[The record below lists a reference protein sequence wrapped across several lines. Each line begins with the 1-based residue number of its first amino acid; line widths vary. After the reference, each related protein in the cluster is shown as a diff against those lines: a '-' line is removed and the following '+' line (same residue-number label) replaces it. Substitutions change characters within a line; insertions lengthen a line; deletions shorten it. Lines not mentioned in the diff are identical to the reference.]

1 VILASSLNKKRAR
14 ITGCQNRFKNVKR
27 VPMRSEPIAVQIDDQ
42 RGSPVK
48 SLDISSPDSPAT
60 AALPSSERTSLE
72 LWPLDVGNRIER
84 AKQEWEV
91 TADSLPQLIC
101 VIDERGRILRANR
114 TAERWRLAAVTEIRG
129 MSLDDL
135 LHGRCDDPACYLKTF
150 MLPRGRRVRCQAEDP
165 VLDRPLELVA
175 MPTLVSREEVEA
187 RSLGSFAVVVVEDV
201 TGIKRTE
208 AALRQSES
216 ELRLLSAQLLTSQEM
231 ERKRI
236 ASELHDSVGAS
247 LAAIKLTLEQAIQSL
262 PSSGADAG
270 RGALEALVQRMRE
283 TVGEVRRIAMDLR
296 PATLDDL
303 GLVATLSWFFRDFAS
318 IHPGI
323 RLVKDIDIAERDIPA
338 ALRTTIFRIV
348 QEGVSNVVKH
358 ARTDALDFRFKR
370 LPCEIEVVIEDRGC
384 GFDLAEVTKSGDGV
398 RGLGLASMR
407 DRAELS
413 GGLFEIRSMPGQG
426 TRLRAAWPI
435 ARTA

>member
-1 VILASSLNKKRAR
+1 MEVM
-14 ITGCQNRFKNVKR
+14 GDPVFG
-27 VPMRSEPIAVQIDDQ
+27 AVA
-42 RGSPVK
+42 PE
-48 SLDISSPDSPAT
+48 
-60 AALPSSERTSLE
+60 ALPSTLAAPASCLAAT
-72 LWPLDVGNRIER
+72 LDIGNCIER

-101 VIDERGRILRANR
+101 VVDQEGRILRANR
-114 TAERWRLAAVTEIRG
+114 TVERWRLASVTQVRG
-129 MSLDDL
+129 MSLDEL

-150 MLPRGRRVRCQAEDP
+150 MGDALTSLRRGRRSRCQAEDA
-165 VLDRPLELVA
+165 VLQRPLELVA
-175 MPTLVSREEVEA
+175 LPTLVSREEA
-187 RSLGSFAVVVVEDV
+187 QSRALGNFAVVVVEDV
-201 TGIKRTE
+201 SSIKRTE

-236 ASELHDSVGAS
+236 ACELHDSVGAS
-247 LAAIKLTLEQAIQSL
+247 LAAIKLTLEQAIQAL
-262 PSSGADAG
+262 PSAGAESG
-270 RGALEALVQRMRE
+270 RGALQQLVERMRD

-303 GLVATLSWFFRDFAS
+303 GLIATLSWFFRDFAS

-323 RLVKDIDIAERDIPA
+323 RVIKDVDLQEKDVPA

-358 ARTDALDFRFKR
+358 AMTDELHFRLR
-370 LPCEIEVVIEDRGC
+370 RRHRQIELELADRGC
-384 GFDLAEVTKSGDGV
+384 GFDVTAVAQRGDGL

-407 DRAELS
+407 DRTELS
-413 GGLFEIRSMPGQG
+413 GGSFVLSSSPGGG
-426 TRLRAAWPI
+426 TRLRATWPLSGDG
-435 ARTA
+435 AR

>member
-1 VILASSLNKKRAR
+1 
-14 ITGCQNRFKNVKR
+14 
-27 VPMRSEPIAVQIDDQ
+27 MQIDDHW
-42 RGSPVK
+42 GSQVK
-48 SLDISSPDSPAT
+48 SLDFSLPGTPAP
-60 AALPSSERTSLE
+60 AALPFSERTGLG

-101 VIDERGRILRANR
+101 VIDERGGILRANR
-114 TAERWRLAAVTEIRG
+114 TAERWRLAAVTEVRG
-129 MSLDDL
+129 MSLDEL

-150 MLPRGRRVRCQAEDP
+150 MRDALSSLPRGRRVRCQAEDP

-303 GLVATLSWFFRDFAS
+303 GLVATLSWFLRDFAS

-323 RLVKDIDIAERDIPA
+323 RLDKDIDIAERDIPA

-370 LPCEIEVVIEDRGC
+370 LPCEIELVIEDRGC
-384 GFDLAEVTKSGDGV
+384 GFDLAEVTKSGDSV
-398 RGLGLASMR
+398 RGLGLVSMR